1 MSVLFTATHSSIH
14 MFSGDCYAAWL
25 KQRNSEQVLM
35 LIIYSDQR
43 ETTQRLMMMKL
54 MVINVVNDVKLLTE
68 V

>member
-1 MSVLFTATHSSIH
+1 
-14 MFSGDCYAAWL
+14 
-25 KQRNSEQVLM
+25 M